1 MSAKSSVRRDPALDS
16 WNYFRHCFE
25 RTGGWVG
32 GGLAVQPTT
41 SGCAT
46 VEMVAHTKPSLALLL
61 LGATILDIRGQSV
74 VFPSNTDDAIVIEPA
89 HLRKVPVSS
98 LPVRWKRLNRLKNIW
113 SEREINRTDIMGKVK
128 PMDNEVE
135 WGTEIFQTMKD
146 GNLCGDGSTYCTR
159 PSYYPGVAIARAL
172 KKNKKKELINVLFD
186 EPKAQ
191 LRLRS
196 GIFAKSAD
204 ETFDDEFE
212 NVCGSVRRTIAPK
225 VGTNTNNQQRYLVQ
239 GDIDLAE
246 FSGLVRTVQT
256 VECLGSQLPGERES
270 CGVLPGRRTECR
282 QEYTE
287 HRMVAL
293 DMEKGE
299 LVVEAFNFPSCCS
312 CMVHRGYDL

>member
-1 MSAKSSVRRDPALDS
+1 MMTHARAL
-16 WNYFRHCFE
+16 
-25 RTGGWVG
+25 
-32 GGLAVQPTT
+32 LI
-41 SGCAT
+41 
-46 VEMVAHTKPSLALLL
+46 LL
-61 LGATILDIRGQSV
+61 LGVTVVDIRGQSV
-74 VFPSNTDDAIVIEPA
+74 VFPSNTDDAVVIEPA
-89 HLRKVPVSS
+89 HLRKVPASS
-98 LPVRWKRLNRLKNIW
+98 LPVRWKRLNRLRNIW
-113 SEREINRTDIMGKVK
+113 SERDSNRTHADSMGMVK

-135 WGTEIFQTMKD
+135 WGTDIFQTMKD

-159 PSYYPGVAIARAL
+159 PSHYPGVAIARAL

-186 EPKAQ
+186 EPKVQ

-270 CGVLPGRRTECR
+270 CGVLPGRWTECR

-293 DMEKGE
+293 DMEMGE

-312 CMVHRGYDL
+312 CMVHRGFDL

>member
-1 MSAKSSVRRDPALDS
+1 M
-16 WNYFRHCFE
+16 
-25 RTGGWVG
+25 G
-32 GGLAVQPTT
+32 

-46 VEMVAHTKPSLALLL
+46 SKMVTHAKPLLLLLLL
-61 LGATILDIRGQSV
+61 LGVTVVDIRGQSV

-89 HLRKVPVSS
+89 YPRKVALPS

-113 SEREINRTDIMGKVK
+113 SDRENNKTDIMGMGK

-146 GNLCGDGSTYCTR
+146 GNLCGDGSPYCTR
-159 PSYYPGVAIARAL
+159 PSHYPGVAIARAL

-239 GDIDLAE
+239 GDVDLAE

-256 VECLGSQLPGERES
+256 VDCLGSQLPGERES

-312 CMVHRGYDL
+312 YMVHRGFEL

>member
-1 MSAKSSVRRDPALDS
+1 MGLSNNSAAASGFPTLKMVT
-16 WNYFRHCFE
+16 HT
-25 RTGGWVG
+25 RT
-32 GGLAVQPTT
+32 L
-41 SGCAT
+41 
-46 VEMVAHTKPSLALLL
+46 LLLLL
-61 LGATILDIRGQSV
+61 LGVTLVDVRGQSV
-74 VFPSNTDDAIVIEPA
+74 VFPSDSEDAIVIENP
-89 HLRKVPVSS
+89 RKLALSS
-98 LPVRWKRLNRLKNIW
+98 LPMRWKRLNRLKNIW
-113 SEREINRTDIMGKVK
+113 SERDNNKTNIVSKA
-128 PMDNEVE
+128 MDNEVE
-135 WGTEIFQTMKD
+135 WGTEIFERTK
-146 GNLCGDGSTYCTR
+146 NLCGDGSTYCTR
-159 PSYYPGVAIARAL
+159 PRHYPGVAIARAL

-196 GIFAKSAD
+196 GIFAKSAE

-256 VECLGSQLPGERES
+256 VECLGSQLDGERES
-270 CGVLPGRRTECR
+270 CGILPGRRTECR

-312 CMVHRGYDL
+312 CMVHRGFDL

>member
-1 MSAKSSVRRDPALDS
+1 MGSGSS
-16 WNYFRHCFE
+16 
-25 RTGGWVG
+25 
-32 GGLAVQPTT
+32 
-41 SGCAT
+41 T
-46 VEMVAHTKPSLALLL
+46 VEMMTHTKALLL
-61 LGATILDIRGQSV
+61 FLGVTVVDIRGQSV
-74 VFPSNTDDAIVIEPA
+74 VFPSNADDAVVIEPTY
-89 HLRKVPVSS
+89 PS
-98 LPVRWKRLNRLKNIW
+98 LPMRWKRLNRLRNIW
-113 SEREINRTDIMGKVK
+113 SERDNNGTRGSGMVK

-146 GNLCGDGSTYCTR
+146 GNLCGEAVAFCTR
-159 PSYYPGVAIARAL
+159 PNHYPGAAIARAL
-172 KKNKKKELINVLFD
+172 QKNKKKLINVLFD

-196 GIFAKSAD
+196 GIFAKSAS

-256 VECLGSQLPGERES
+256 VECLGSQLEGERES

-293 DMEKGE
+293 DMERGE

-312 CMVHRGYDL
+312 CMVHKGFDL

>member
-1 MSAKSSVRRDPALDS
+1 VTVLD
-16 WNYFRHCFE
+16 
-25 RTGGWVG
+25 V
-32 GGLAVQPTT
+32 
-41 SGCAT
+41 
-46 VEMVAHTKPSLALLL
+46 K
-61 LGATILDIRGQSV
+61 GQSV
-74 VFPSNTDDAIVIEPA
+74 VFPSNSEDAIVIENP
-89 HLRKVPVSS
+89 RKIALSS
-98 LPVRWKRLNRLKNIW
+98 LPMRWKRLNRLKNMW
-113 SEREINRTDIMGKVK
+113 SERDNNKTNIMSK

-135 WGTEIFQTMKD
+135 WGTEIFETRRKD

-159 PSYYPGVAIARAL
+159 PSHYPGLAIARAL

-186 EPKAQ
+186 EPEVE

-196 GIFAKSAD
+196 GIFAKSAE

-270 CGVLPGRRTECR
+270 CGILPGRRTECR

-312 CMVHRGYDL
+312 CMVHRGFDL

>member
-1 MSAKSSVRRDPALDS
+1 M
-16 WNYFRHCFE
+16 
-25 RTGGWVG
+25 
-32 GGLAVQPTT
+32 
-41 SGCAT
+41 
-46 VEMVAHTKPSLALLL
+46 
-61 LGATILDIRGQSV
+61 
-74 VFPSNTDDAIVIEPA
+74 
-89 HLRKVPVSS
+89 
-98 LPVRWKRLNRLKNIW
+98 RWKRLNRLRNIW
-113 SEREINRTDIMGKVK
+113 SERDSNRTHADSMGMVK

-135 WGTEIFQTMKD
+135 WGTDIFQTMKD

-159 PSYYPGVAIARAL
+159 PSHYPGVAIARAL

-186 EPKAQ
+186 EPKVQ

-312 CMVHRGYDL
+312 CMVHRGFDL